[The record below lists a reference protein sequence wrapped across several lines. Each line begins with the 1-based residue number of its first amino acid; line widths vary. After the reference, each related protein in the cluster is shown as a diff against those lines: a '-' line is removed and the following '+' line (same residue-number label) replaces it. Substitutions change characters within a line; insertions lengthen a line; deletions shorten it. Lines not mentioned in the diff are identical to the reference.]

1 MSLARMTALGL
12 ASLLARP
19 QQISLAAQPH
29 QALAAM
35 LAV

>member
-1 MSLARMTALGL
+1 MIALTI
-12 ASLLARP
+12 ASPPTWP
-19 QQISLAAQPH
+19 QQVSLAAQPH